1 MSEQLSLVGEGA
13 RPAPASPA
21 EVAPRLLPWF
31 DAEGRTLPWRGCG
44 DPYRIWVSEI
54 MCQQTRISVVIPYY
68 HRFLERF
75 PTVEALAAAEEDD
88 VLAAWSGLGF
98 YRRARNLHAGARQV
112 VEDFGGV
119 VPEDPDALGA
129 IKGIG
134 RYTVGAILSAA
145 HDQRLPILDGNVIR
159 VLSRFFRVDGPPDRA
174 ATQKTLWRLAAEVL
188 PEERPGDFNQAL
200 MDLGAM
206 VCKPSGPRCD
216 VCPLAERCHGLAHG
230 DAESFPR
237 PGRKQTVTF
246 VVRAALRLLR
256 PDGRLLLERRPDRG
270 LLPSLWEMP
279 ATVVPEGG
287 DPADAARALLRSIA
301 RAHGL
306 PRDLGAH
313 LVPAGA
319 AEHRFSHRHW
329 TTWVYDVAAPLPTAA
344 GESTKPERR
353 WVDPGELADLGLPT
367 ASRKAIDLPRNDL
380 LHADTPESRQDWGS

>member
-1 MSEQLSLVGEGA
+1 MTEQLSLVGEGA
-13 RPAPASPA
+13 RPAAASPA

-31 DAEGRTLPWRGCG
+31 DSVGRELPWRGCG

-75 PTVEALAAAEEDD
+75 PTVHALAAAEEDD

-112 VEDFGGV
+112 VEQYGGV
-119 VPEDPDALGA
+119 VPEDPAVLGA

-174 ATQKTLWRLAAEVL
+174 ATQKTLWRLAEEVL
-188 PEERPGDFNQAL
+188 PHERPGDFNQAL
-200 MDLGAM
+200 MDLGAL
-206 VCKPSGPRCD
+206 VCKPSGPTCD
-216 VCPLAERCHGLAHG
+216 TCPLADRCLGLVHG

-246 VVRAALRLLR
+246 VVRAALRLVR

-270 LLPSLWEMP
+270 LLPNLWELP
-279 ATVVPEGG
+279 AAVVP
-287 DPADAARALLRSIA
+287 DAASPEASARALLRKVS

-306 PRDLGAH
+306 PPSLVDH
-313 LVPAGA
+313 LVPAGPT
-319 AEHRFSHRHW
+319 EHRFSHRHW
-329 TTWVYDVAAPLPTAA
+329 TTWVFDVACPLPSSAT
-344 GESTKPERR
+344 ESRKPERR
-353 WVDPGELADLGLPT
+353 WVHPSELPDLGLPT

-380 LHADTPESRQDWGS
+380 LHADRRSPSPHWSP